1 MPYPNEHSARLKSPD
16 DFDPKSFRRTAGGTI
31 YGKIKVPATIGI
43 IWGKLKGKT
52 KPSDPVMPQALR
64 FPTKNWTVEAAR
76 KWLND
81 NNVKPI
87 SFEPASEEHKKSL
100 NQTEN
105 IPKAALRFKE
115 EEEPVE
121 ILSLKEG
128 EKPSKRKFSMVAHSG
143 RVMLNHWLW
152 GNLAID
158 LSGVSIGRKKKP
170 ALREH
175 NSNRIVGWTEGINID
190 EKRGIVAEGIFSEK
204 TEDGRQ
210 ALELADEGFPW
221 QASIYIP
228 PLVIERV
235 KDGETAEVNGQKL
248 KGPGTIF
255 RKSVLREVSFCALG
269 ADENTSAS
277 ALKDKGDNIDLD
289 VEIIENQKEEVENME
304 LTDLTLEMLKTERSD
319 LAEALLEEGRES
331 GSKENLDAV
340 VKKERER
347 VLAILKE
354 AKGFEGMG
362 DVANEA
368 IEKGD
373 SVEVAVGK
381 FKDKRLAELEKN
393 APSNL
398 GPDGDDSGKGA
409 KSHLDKAK
417 AYQQEH
423 GGSMTEALKATAEKT
438 VKK

>member
-1 MPYPNEHSARLKSPD
+1 MPY
-16 DFDPKSFRRTAGGTI
+16 
-31 YGKIKVPATIGI
+31 
-43 IWGKLKGKT
+43 T
-52 KPSDPVMPQALR
+52 K
-64 FPTKNWTVEAAR
+64 
-76 KWLND
+76 
-81 NNVKPI
+81 
-87 SFEPASEEHKKSL
+87 
-100 NQTEN
+100 TEN
-105 IPKAALRFKE
+105 IPKAALRFRE
-115 EEEPVE
+115 AEDPVE
-121 ILSLKEG
+121 ILTSQEG
-128 EKPSKRKFSMVAHSG
+128 EKTKRRKFSMVAHSG

-235 KDGETAEVNGQKL
+235 KDGETAEVNGRKI

-269 ADENTSAS
+269 ADEHTSAS

-289 VEIIENQKEEVENME
+289 IEIIENKKEEVESME
-304 LTDLTLEMLKTERSD
+304 LTDLTLEMLKTGRSD
-319 LAEALLEEGRES
+319 LVEALLKEGRES
-331 GSKENLDAV
+331 GAKASLDAG
-340 VKKERER
+340 VKQERTR
-347 VLAILKE
+347 ALAILKE
-354 AKGFEGMG
+354 AKGFAGMEG
-362 DVANEA
+362 VANEA

-398 GPDGDDSGKGA
+398 GPNADDPEKGA
-409 KSHLDKAK
+409 KSHLDRAK
-417 AYQQEH
+417 AYQVEH

>member
-1 MPYPNEHSARLKSPD
+1 MQD
-16 DFDPKSFRRTAGGTI
+16 
-31 YGKIKVPATIGI
+31 
-43 IWGKLKGKT
+43 
-52 KPSDPVMPQALR
+52 
-64 FPTKNWTVEAAR
+64 
-76 KWLND
+76 
-81 NNVKPI
+81 
-87 SFEPASEEHKKSL
+87 
-100 NQTEN
+100 NQTKN

-115 EEEPVE
+115 EEEPVA
-121 ILSLKEG
+121 ILALKEG
-128 EKPSKRKFSMVAHSG
+128 EKPDKRKFSMVAHSG
-143 RVMLNHWLW
+143 RIMLNHWLW

-204 TEDGRQ
+204 TEDGRE

-228 PLVIERV
+228 PLAIERV
-235 KDGETAEVNGQKL
+235 KEGETAEVNGQKL

-269 ADENTSAS
+269 ADENTSAT
-277 ALKDKGDNIDLD
+277 ALKDKGETIDLD
-289 VEIIENQKEEVENME
+289 VEIIKNKNEEVGKME
-304 LTDLTLEMLKTERSD
+304 LADLTLEMLKAERPD
-319 LAEALLEEGRES
+319 LAESLAKAS
-331 GSKENLDAV
+331 LDAG

-347 VLAILKE
+347 VLAVIKE

-362 DVANEA
+362 DLASEA

-373 SVEVAVGK
+373 SVEAALGK

-398 GPDGDDSGKGA
+398 GPDADKDPSK
-409 KSHLDKAK
+409 KQKTHLERAR
-417 AYQQEH
+417 AYKEEH
-423 GGSMTEALKATAEKT
+423 NCSMTEALRVTAEKR
-438 VKK
+438 KP

>member
-1 MPYPNEHSARLKSPD
+1 MPY
-16 DFDPKSFRRTAGGTI
+16 
-31 YGKIKVPATIGI
+31 
-43 IWGKLKGKT
+43 KT
-52 KPSDPVMPQALR
+52 EK
-64 FPTKNWTVEAAR
+64 
-76 KWLND
+76 
-81 NNVKPI
+81 
-87 SFEPASEEHKKSL
+87 
-100 NQTEN
+100 
-105 IPKAALRFKE
+105 IPKAALKFRE
-115 EEEPVE
+115 EDVPVE
-121 ILSLKEG
+121 ILASQEG
-128 EKPSKRKFSMVAHSG
+128 EKTKKRRFNMVAHSG
-143 RVMLNHWLW
+143 KVMLNHWLW

-158 LSGVSIGRKKKP
+158 LFGVSIGRKKKP

-175 NSNRIVGWTEGINID
+175 NSNRIVGWTDGINID
-190 EKRGIVAEGIFSEK
+190 QERGIVAEGIFSGK
-204 TEDGRQ
+204 TEDGIQ

-235 KDGETAEVNGQKL
+235 KDGETAEVNGRKL

-255 RKSVLREVSFCALG
+255 RKSILREVSFCALG

-289 VEIIENQKEEVENME
+289 VEIIENKTKEVDNME
-304 LTDLTLEMLKTERSD
+304 LTGLTLEMLKAERSD
-319 LAEALLEEGRES
+319 LSEALLKEGKES
-331 GSKENLDAV
+331 GAKENLDAGIT
-340 VKKERER
+340 KERER

-354 AKGFEGMG
+354 AKGFEGME
-362 DVANEA
+362 DLASDA

-398 GPDGDDSGKGA
+398 GPDAGDPEKGA
-409 KSHLDKAK
+409 KSHLDRAK

-423 GGSMTEALKATAEKT
+423 GGSMTDALKATAEKT
-438 VKK
+438 AKK

>member
-1 MPYPNEHSARLKSPD
+1 MPY
-16 DFDPKSFRRTAGGTI
+16 
-31 YGKIKVPATIGI
+31 
-43 IWGKLKGKT
+43 
-52 KPSDPVMPQALR
+52 
-64 FPTKNWTVEAAR
+64 
-76 KWLND
+76 
-81 NNVKPI
+81 
-87 SFEPASEEHKKSL
+87 
-100 NQTEN
+100 QTEK
-105 IPKAALRFKE
+105 IPKAALKFRE
-115 EEEPVE
+115 EDVPVE
-121 ILSLKEG
+121 ILTSQEG
-128 EKPSKRKFSMVAHSG
+128 EKSKKRKFSMVAHSG
-143 RVMLNHWLW
+143 KVMLNHWLW

-190 EKRGIVAEGIFSEK
+190 EERGIVAEGIFSEK
-204 TEDGRQ
+204 TEDGIQ

-235 KDGETAEVNGQKL
+235 KDGETAEVNGRKL

-289 VEIIENQKEEVENME
+289 VEIIEKNKTKEVDNME
-304 LTDLTLEMLKTERSD
+304 ITELTLEMLKAERSD
-319 LAEALLEEGRES
+319 LADALLKEGRES
-331 GSKENLDAV
+331 GAKESLAAG
-340 VKKERER
+340 VKQERER

-354 AKGFEGMG
+354 AKGFEGMEAL
-362 DVANEA
+362 ANEA

-373 SVEVAVGK
+373 SVEVALGK
-381 FKDKRLAELEKN
+381 FKDKRLSELEKN

-398 GPDGDDSGKGA
+398 GPDGDDAGKGA
-409 KSHLDKAK
+409 KSHLDRAK
-417 AYQQEH
+417 AYQAEH
-423 GGSMTEALKATAEKT
+423 GGSMTDALKATAEKT

>member
-1 MPYPNEHSARLKSPD
+1 MPY
-16 DFDPKSFRRTAGGTI
+16 
-31 YGKIKVPATIGI
+31 
-43 IWGKLKGKT
+43 KT
-52 KPSDPVMPQALR
+52 EK
-64 FPTKNWTVEAAR
+64 
-76 KWLND
+76 
-81 NNVKPI
+81 
-87 SFEPASEEHKKSL
+87 
-100 NQTEN
+100 
-105 IPKAALRFKE
+105 IPKAALKFKE
-115 EEEPVE
+115 EDVPVE
-121 ILSLKEG
+121 ILASQEG
-128 EKPSKRKFSMVAHSG
+128 EKTKKRKFSMIAHSG
-143 RVMLNHWLW
+143 KIMLNHWLW

-190 EKRGIVAEGIFSEK
+190 EKRGIVAEGIFSGK
-204 TEDGRQ
+204 TEDGIQ
-210 ALELADEGFPW
+210 VLELADEGFPW

-228 PLVIERV
+228 PLAIERV
-235 KDGETAEVNGQKL
+235 KDGETAEVNGRKI

-255 RKSVLREVSFCALG
+255 RKSILREVSFCALG

-277 ALKDKGDNIDLD
+277 ALKDKSDNIDLD
-289 VEIIENQKEEVENME
+289 VEIIENKKEVDNME

-319 LAEALLEEGRES
+319 LAEVLLKEGKES
-331 GSKENLDAV
+331 GAKENLDAG
-340 VKKERER
+340 VKQERER
-347 VLAILKE
+347 VLSILKE

-398 GPDGDDSGKGA
+398 GPNADDPEKGA
-409 KSHLDKAK
+409 KSHLDRAK
-417 AYQQEH
+417 AYQAEH
-423 GGSMTEALKATAEKT
+423 GGSMTDALKATA
-438 VKK
+438 

>member
-1 MPYPNEHSARLKSPD
+1 MSY
-16 DFDPKSFRRTAGGTI
+16 
-31 YGKIKVPATIGI
+31 
-43 IWGKLKGKT
+43 
-52 KPSDPVMPQALR
+52 
-64 FPTKNWTVEAAR
+64 
-76 KWLND
+76 
-81 NNVKPI
+81 
-87 SFEPASEEHKKSL
+87 
-100 NQTEN
+100 QTEN

-115 EEEPVE
+115 EEDPVE
-121 ILSLKEG
+121 ILTSTDG
-128 EKPSKRKFSMVAHSG
+128 EKTKKRKFSMVAHSG
-143 RVMLNHWLW
+143 RIMLNHWLW

-170 ALREH
+170 ALRDH

-190 EKRGIVAEGIFSEK
+190 EKRGIVAEGIFSGK
-204 TEDGRQ
+204 TEDGIQ

-228 PLVIERV
+228 PLAIERV
-235 KDGETAEVNGQKL
+235 KDGETAEVNGRKI

-255 RKSVLREVSFCALG
+255 RKSILREVSFCALG

-277 ALKDKGDNIDLD
+277 ALKDKSDNIDLD
-289 VEIIENQKEEVENME
+289 VEIIENKKEVDNME

-319 LAEALLEEGRES
+319 LAEVLLKEGKES
-331 GSKENLDAV
+331 GAKESLDAG
-340 VKKERER
+340 VKQERER
-347 VLAILKE
+347 VLSILKE

-373 SVEVAVGK
+373 SVEVTVGK

-398 GPDGDDSGKGA
+398 GPNADDPEKGA
-409 KSHLDKAK
+409 KNHLDKAK
-417 AYQQEH
+417 AYQAEH

>member
-1 MPYPNEHSARLKSPD
+1 MPY
-16 DFDPKSFRRTAGGTI
+16 
-31 YGKIKVPATIGI
+31 
-43 IWGKLKGKT
+43 KT
-52 KPSDPVMPQALR
+52 EK
-64 FPTKNWTVEAAR
+64 
-76 KWLND
+76 
-81 NNVKPI
+81 
-87 SFEPASEEHKKSL
+87 
-100 NQTEN
+100 
-105 IPKAALRFKE
+105 IPKAALKFKE
-115 EEEPVE
+115 EDVPVE
-121 ILSLKEG
+121 ILASQEG
-128 EKPSKRKFSMVAHSG
+128 EKTKKRKFSMVAHSG
-143 RVMLNHWLW
+143 KIMLNHWLW

-190 EKRGIVAEGIFSEK
+190 EKRGIVAEGIFSGK
-204 TEDGRQ
+204 TEDGIQ

-228 PLVIERV
+228 PLAIERV
-235 KDGETAEVNGQKL
+235 KDGETAEVNGRKI

-255 RKSVLREVSFCALG
+255 RKSILREVSFCALG

-277 ALKDKGDNIDLD
+277 ALKDKSDNIDLD
-289 VEIIENQKEEVENME
+289 VEIIENKKEVDNME

-319 LAEALLEEGRES
+319 LAEVLLKEGKES
-331 GSKENLDAV
+331 GAKESLDAG
-340 VKKERER
+340 VKQERER
-347 VLAILKE
+347 VLSILKE

-373 SVEVAVGK
+373 SVEVTVGK

-398 GPDGDDSGKGA
+398 GPNADDPEKGA
-409 KSHLDKAK
+409 KNHLDKAK
-417 AYQQEH
+417 AYQAEH

>member
-1 MPYPNEHSARLKSPD
+1 MPY
-16 DFDPKSFRRTAGGTI
+16 
-31 YGKIKVPATIGI
+31 
-43 IWGKLKGKT
+43 
-52 KPSDPVMPQALR
+52 
-64 FPTKNWTVEAAR
+64 
-76 KWLND
+76 
-81 NNVKPI
+81 
-87 SFEPASEEHKKSL
+87 
-100 NQTEN
+100 QTEN

-115 EEEPVE
+115 EDVPVE
-121 ILSLKEG
+121 ILASQEG
-128 EKPSKRKFSMVAHSG
+128 EKTKKRKFSMIANSG

-170 ALREH
+170 ALRDH

-204 TEDGRQ
+204 TEDGIQ

-235 KDGETAEVNGQKL
+235 KDGETAEVNGRKI

-255 RKSVLREVSFCALG
+255 RKSILREVSFCALG

-289 VEIIENQKEEVENME
+289 VEIIENKKKEVDNME

-319 LAEALLEEGRES
+319 LAEVLLKEGKES
-331 GSKENLDAV
+331 GAKANLDAG
-340 VKKERER
+340 VKQERER
-347 VLAILKE
+347 ALAILKE

-362 DVANEA
+362 DIANEA

-373 SVEVAVGK
+373 SVEVALGK

-398 GPDGDDSGKGA
+398 GPNADDPEKGT
-409 KSHLDKAK
+409 KSHLDRAK
-417 AYQQEH
+417 AYQAEH